1 MSETSPFRFLLSPNS
16 GAPLYRQLMDQLRL
30 EIFSGRLASGS
41 MLPSV
46 RQVAQDLEINPMTV
60 SKAYS
65 RLQEE
70 GVLERVPGL
79 GMRVPDSDD
88 DGRQLRVRQRV
99 LPPLR
104 AAIEEAAK
112 AGLSRSEL
120 LSVFEPLLEDLDHE

>member
-1 MSETSPFRFLLSPNS
+1 MSEASPFRFLLSPNS
-16 GAPLYRQLMDQLRL
+16 GAPLYRQLMDQLRV
-30 EIFSGRLASGS
+30 EIFSGRLAPGA

-65 RLQEE
+65 QLQEE

-79 GMRVPDSDD
+79 GMRIPENRDD
-88 DGRQLRVRQRV
+88 ERRELVRRAV
-99 LPPLR
+99 LPSLR
-104 AAIEEAAK
+104 RAVEEAAR

-120 LSVFEPLLEDLDHE
+120 LSVFEPLLEELDHE

>member
-1 MSETSPFRFLLSPNS
+1 MSEATPFRFLLSPNS
-16 GAPLYRQLMDQLRL
+16 GAPLYRQLMDQLRV
-30 EIFSGRLASGS
+30 EIFSGRLAPGA

-79 GMRVPDSDD
+79 GMRIPEASDD
-88 DGRQLRVRQRV
+88 QRQEIVRRKV
-99 LPPLR
+99 LPSLR
-104 AAIEEAAK
+104 TAIDEAAK
-112 AGLSRSEL
+112 ARLSRSEL
-120 LSVFEPLLEDLDHE
+120 LSVLEPLLEDLDHE

>member
-1 MSETSPFRFLLSPNS
+1 MSDPLPFRFLLSPNS
-16 GAPLYRQLMDQLRL
+16 GAPLYRQLMDQLRV
-30 EIFSGRLASGS
+30 EIFSGRLAPGE

-65 RLQEE
+65 RLQED

-79 GMRVPDSDD
+79 GMRVPAQRD
-88 DGRQLRVRQRV
+88 DGKQKDLRQRV
-99 LPPLR
+99 LPLLR
-104 AAIEEAAK
+104 TAIEEASK

-120 LSVFEPLLEDLDHE
+120 LSVIEPLLEDLDHE